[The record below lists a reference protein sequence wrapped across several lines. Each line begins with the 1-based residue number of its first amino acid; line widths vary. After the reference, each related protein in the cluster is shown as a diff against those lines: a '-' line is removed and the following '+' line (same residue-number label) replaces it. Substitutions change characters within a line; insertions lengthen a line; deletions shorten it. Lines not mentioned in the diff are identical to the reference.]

1 MYKFENNQK
10 KFGCVG
16 SCGYAPASVKKRHL
30 YIAVNSLLVILNK
43 QKLFHLKIVTG
54 LYLVPCEFTFSWI
67 IANSQ
72 TVFDL
77 TLDGHWSE
85 VHMNTF
91 RKTAIIEFTFVCLY
105 FLVRK
110 EPFGIVCT

>member
-1 MYKFENNQK
+1 M
-10 KFGCVG
+10 
-16 SCGYAPASVKKRHL
+16 
-30 YIAVNSLLVILNK
+30 
-43 QKLFHLKIVTG
+43 TG

-77 TLDGHWSE
+77 TLDGHWSQ
-85 VHMNTF
+85 VHMNSF
-91 RKTAIIEFTFVCLY
+91 RKTAILEFAFVCLY

-110 EPFGIVCT
+110 EPFGIHSVYMKNGLLPQKGQLLLVAKFCSF